1 MSDLPVGRLIATP
14 CTLEEECLYDIERL
28 RKQKNYREGKWW
40 MSPLND
46 EPEVTAPFAGR
57 SVQLHDVTLRDGE
70 QTVGVAYS
78 PEERVEIA
86 EALDEIGLPRLEIG
100 LPAVSTEVSEGMRRI
115 ARLGLQST
123 LYGFARTLKSDVD
136 LVMECGLSHVVLQ
149 HIMNPYACEAA
160 YGLDRQK
167 VKDRIVSAS
176 VYAKEQGLETVFLG
190 WDLTRGDDWEF
201 VEDIY
206 TTLWREAKPDGLVVV
221 DTFGVANPRAIGF
234 LFRKLA
240 GWLPGVPLEFHT
252 HNDMCMANAGIVEAV
267 AAGCS
272 VVHTA
277 FNGLGDRTG
286 NAATEEVAV
295 MLELGLG
302 VSTGISLD
310 GIMNVSLMIENI
322 SGRNVPPNK
331 SIVGRGLFDLE
342 TGIDLDLHRKFAAA
356 GFDITVHSFHPGLV
370 GQDPVK
376 LVLGKNSGAA
386 AIEFFMDQYGLS
398 ADKEQV
404 KEITDKVKWQ
414 GRIQHA
420 LLTDSQFLRICREVL
435 GT

>member
-1 MSDLPVGRLIATP
+1 M
-14 CTLEEECLYDIERL
+14 YNIERL
-28 RKQKNYREGKWW
+28 RSQKNYREGKWW
-40 MSPLND
+40 MSPLNY
-46 EPEVTAPFAGR
+46 EEEVAAPFAGR
-57 SVQLHDVTLRDGE
+57 EVHLHDVTLRDGE
-70 QTVGVAYS
+70 QTVGVAFS
-78 PEERVEIA
+78 PAERVEIA
-86 EALDEIGLPRLEIG
+86 QALDELGLPRLEIG
-100 LPAVSTEVSEGMRRI
+100 LPAVSEEVREGMRRI
-115 ARLGLQST
+115 VARGLNAK
-123 LYGFARTLKSDVD
+123 LYGFSRTLKSDVD
-136 LVMECGLSHVVLQ
+136 LVMDCGLGNVVLQ

-167 VKDRIVSAS
+167 VKDRIVTASA
-176 VYAKEQGLETVFLG
+176 YAKEQGLETVFLG
-190 WDLTRGDDWEF
+190 WDLTRGDDWDF

-206 TTLWREAKPDGLVVV
+206 TTLWQEARPDGLVVV

-286 NAATEEVAV
+286 NAATEEVAI

-302 VSTGISLD
+302 VSTGIQLE
-310 GIMNVSLMIENI
+310 GIMNVSLMVENI
-322 SGRNVPPNK
+322 SRRTVPANK
-331 SIVGRGLFDLE
+331 PIVGRGLFDLE
-342 TGIDLDLHRKFAAA
+342 TGIDLDLHRKFAAS

-376 LVLGKNSGAA
+376 LALGKNSGAA
-386 AIEFFMDQYGLS
+386 AVEFFVDQYGLS
-398 ADKEQV
+398 ASKEQV
-404 KEITDKVKWQ
+404 KEMTDRVKWQ
-414 GRIQHA
+414 GRIEHA

-435 GT
+435 GDQ